1 MPDQQPVSPHWG
13 VFVPPGLSCDA
24 HCHVFG
30 PGDRFPYAES
40 RRYTPEDKPKEVLA
54 ALHARLGLGR
64 AVLVQASC
72 HGTDNRAMLDALRS
86 DPTRYRGVAMID
98 DETPD
103 ATLAEMHEAGVRG
116 IRFNFIKALGGGP
129 DLAVVRRAADRV
141 RGLGWHVVLHL
152 QGDGVAEMAPAIR
165 ALRMPVVID
174 HMGRVDPEQGVEGR
188 AFRML
193 LALLEDE
200 RIWVKLSGAE
210 RMVPAPFTAALP
222 FARALLRAAPD
233 RVLWGTDFP
242 HPNLAVPVDEAEL
255 LDLVPLIAPRPE
267 DRQRLLVTNAATL
280 YGFGD

>member
-1 MPDQQPVSPHWG
+1 MPDQHQVAPHRA

-54 ALHARLGLGR
+54 ALQARLGLGR

-86 DPTRYRGVAMID
+86 DPERYRGVAMID

-103 ATLAEMHEAGVRG
+103 AALTAMHKAGVRG
-116 IRFNFIKALGGGP
+116 IRFNFIKSLGGGP
-129 DLAVVRRAADRV
+129 DLGVVHRAANRV
-141 RGLGWHVVLHL
+141 RALGWHVVLHL
-152 QGDGVAEMAPAIR
+152 QGDGVAEMAPTIR

-174 HMGRVDPEQGVEGR
+174 HMGRVDPAQGIQGI
-188 AFRML
+188 AFRTL

-222 FARALLRAAPD
+222 FAQALLRAAPD

-242 HPNLAVPVDEAEL
+242 HPNLATPVDEAEL

-280 YGFGD
+280 YGFGN

>member
-1 MPDQQPVSPHWG
+1 MPDQHQVAPHRA

-86 DPTRYRGVAMID
+86 DPERYRGVAMID

-103 ATLAEMHEAGVRG
+103 AALTAMHKAGVRG
-116 IRFNFIKALGGGP
+116 IRFNFIKSLGGGP
-129 DLAVVRRAADRV
+129 DLGVVHRAANRV
-141 RGLGWHVVLHL
+141 RALGWHVVLHL
-152 QGDGVAEMAPAIR
+152 QGDGVAEMAPTIR

-174 HMGRVDPEQGVEGR
+174 HMGRVDPAQGIQGI
-188 AFRML
+188 AFRTL

-222 FARALLRAAPD
+222 FAQALLRAAPD

-242 HPNLAVPVDEAEL
+242 HPNLATPVDEAEL

-280 YGFGD
+280 YGFGN

>member
-1 MPDQQPVSPHWG
+1 MPDQHQVATHRAA
-13 VFVPPGLSCDA
+13 FVPPSFSCDA

-30 PGDRFPYAES
+30 PAGRFPYAES
-40 RRYTPEDKPKEVLA
+40 RRYTPEDRPKEVLA
-54 ALHARLGLGR
+54 ALHARLGLER

-86 DPTRYRGVAMID
+86 DPRRYRGVAMID

-103 ATLAEMHEAGVRG
+103 AALAEMHEAGVRG

-129 DLAVVRRAADRV
+129 DPGTVRRAADRV
-141 RGLGWHVVLHL
+141 RGMGWHIVLHL
-152 QGDGVAEMAPAIR
+152 QGDGVAEMAPTIR

-174 HMGRVDPEQGVEGR
+174 HMGRVDPAQGVQGA
-188 AFRML
+188 AFRTL
-193 LALLEDE
+193 LALLADE

-210 RMVPAPFTAALP
+210 RMVPAPFAAALP
-222 FARALLRAAPD
+222 FAHALLRAAPD

-242 HPNLAVPVDEAEL
+242 HPNLATPVDETEL

-280 YGFGD
+280 YGFGN